1 MKLVEKFLEKNP
13 CYGANMSNADDRYT
27 TFQRRGP
34 LGLVLH
40 SVGCAQPSAETFV
53 NRWNSASYDRACVHA
68 FIDANTGTVYQCM
81 PWNFRAPHAGGSA
94 NNTHVGVEMCESS
107 GIKYRGVSDRFD
119 VIDKEKALK
128 HCKTAY
134 IAAVELF
141 AYLCSKYHLDPLK
154 DGVIISHNEAGKRG
168 VGSGHTDP
176 EHYWTQLGAG
186 YTMDGFRK
194 DVKTAMRGSV
204 TVTPTTK
211 PVAPDK
217 TVTVKVRQL
226 SKGMEGNDVRTL
238 QAALIANGFSCGSA
252 GADGDFGSGTD
263 AALRR
268 FQTKYNLGADGIAG
282 AATWGKLLSV

>member
-1 MKLVEKFLEKNP
+1 MKLVESFITRNP
-13 CYGANMSNADDRYT
+13 CYSANMSNKDERYT

-40 SVGCAQPSAETFV
+40 SVGCAQPSAKSFAD
-53 NRWNSASYDRACVHA
+53 RWDNPSYNVAVHG
-68 FIDANTGTVYQCM
+68 FIDANTGTVYQTM
-81 PWNFRAPHAGGSA
+81 PWNFRAWHAGGSA

-119 VIDKEKALK
+119 VIDREKALK

-134 IAAVELF
+134 TAAVELF
-141 AYLCSKYHLDPLK
+141 AYLCNKYHLDPLR

-194 DVKTAMRGSV
+194 NVKAAMSGSV
-204 TVTPTTK
+204 TVAPTAT
-211 PVAPDK
+211 PDK

-226 SKGMEGNDVRTL
+226 SKGMEGNDVLTL
-238 QAALIANGFSCGSA
+238 QAALIARGFSCGAA
-252 GADGDFGSGTD
+252 GADGDFGSATD
-263 AALRR
+263 AALRK

-282 AATWGKLLSV
+282 NGTWGKLLGR

>member
-1 MKLVEKFLEKNP
+1 MKLVESFITRNP
-13 CYGANMSNADDRYT
+13 CYSANMSNADDRYT

-40 SVGCAQPSAETFV
+40 SVGCAQPSAKSFAG
-53 NRWNSASYDRACVHA
+53 RWDNPSYNVAVHG
-68 FIDANTGTVYQCM
+68 FIDADTGTVYQTM
-81 PWNFRAPHAGGSA
+81 PWNFRAWHAGGSA

-119 VIDKEKALK
+119 VIDREKALK

-134 IAAVELF
+134 TAAVELF
-141 AYLCSKYHLDPLK
+141 AYLCNKYHLDPLR

-194 DVKTAMRGSV
+194 DVKAAMSGSV
-204 TVTPTTK
+204 TVA
-211 PVAPDK
+211 PVAIPDK

-226 SKGMEGNDVRTL
+226 SKGMEGNDVLTL
-238 QAALIANGFSCGSA
+238 QAALIARGFSCGTA
-252 GADGDFGSGTD
+252 GADGDFGSATD
-263 AALRR
+263 AALRK

-282 AATWGKLLSV
+282 NGTWGKLLGR